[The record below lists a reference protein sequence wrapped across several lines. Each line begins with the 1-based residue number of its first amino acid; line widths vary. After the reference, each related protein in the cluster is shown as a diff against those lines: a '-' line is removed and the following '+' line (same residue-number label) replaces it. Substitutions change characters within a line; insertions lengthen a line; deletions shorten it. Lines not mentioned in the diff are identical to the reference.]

1 MLSKFLN
8 KYKISNKK
16 LLVSVSGGV
25 DSMVLCDLLIKSNLN
40 YSIAHINYKLRGEE
54 SDDDQLFLKKYST
67 INKLNFYS
75 KSYDLSNYT
84 KSIQSIARDIRYE
97 YLNKIKTQY
106 KYDYIL
112 TAHHLDDNI
121 ETIFLNLQRGK
132 KNNTF
137 LGIKEFNNYILRPLL
152 ELTKEEI
159 INYAIKNDL
168 KWRIDSSNI
177 ENKYSRNKI
186 RNLIIPI
193 FKKNNSQFREN
204 FRNLFKISNLQN
216 NIMNSYFDVE
226 LSKFFNVDISG
237 NLTTKKC
244 FWLSFDIN
252 SFELDYFQK
261 FGFFNK
267 VELLKIFKSST
278 GKLMKSNSH
287 SILSNRDQIIIKRN
301 QINDKE
307 EFFLENGINK
317 LPINIK
323 ITSLK
328 NASHSKRNEI
338 CISENVEKPLKLRKW
353 IRGDFFY
360 PTGMKGKKKLSKF
373 FKDQK
378 LSIFDK
384 QNQWILSDSKNEV
397 LWIVGLRADR
407 RNLVKNGKCLKVSI

>member
-1 MLSKFLN
+1 
-8 KYKISNKK
+8 
-16 LLVSVSGGV
+16 
-25 DSMVLCDLLIKSNLN
+25 
-40 YSIAHINYKLRGEE
+40 
-54 SDDDQLFLKKYST
+54 
-67 INKLNFYS
+67 
-75 KSYDLSNYT
+75 
-84 KSIQSIARDIRYE
+84 
-97 YLNKIKTQY
+97 
-106 KYDYIL
+106 
-112 TAHHLDDNI
+112 
-121 ETIFLNLQRGK
+121 
-132 KNNTF
+132 
-137 LGIKEFNNYILRPLL
+137 
-152 ELTKEEI
+152 
-159 INYAIKNDL
+159 
-168 KWRIDSSNI
+168 
-177 ENKYSRNKI
+177 
-186 RNLIIPI
+186 
-193 FKKNNSQFREN
+193 
-204 FRNLFKISNLQN
+204 
-216 NIMNSYFDVE
+216 MNSYFDME
-226 LSKFFNVDISG
+226 ISKLFNVDNSG

-278 GKLMKSNSH
+278 GKLMKSKSH

>member
-1 MLSKFLN
+1 M
-8 KYKISNKK
+8 
-16 LLVSVSGGV
+16 
-25 DSMVLCDLLIKSNLN
+25 
-40 YSIAHINYKLRGEE
+40 
-54 SDDDQLFLKKYST
+54 
-67 INKLNFYS
+67 
-75 KSYDLSNYT
+75 
-84 KSIQSIARDIRYE
+84 
-97 YLNKIKTQY
+97 
-106 KYDYIL
+106 
-112 TAHHLDDNI
+112 
-121 ETIFLNLQRGK
+121 NLQRGK

-137 LGIKEFNNYILRPLL
+137 LGIKEFNNYILRPIL
-152 ELTKEEI
+152 EFTKEEI

-168 KWRIDSSNI
+168 KWRVDSSNI

-193 FKKNNSQFREN
+193 FKKNNCQYREN
-204 FRNLFKISNLQN
+204 FRNLFKISNLEN
-216 NIMNSYFDVE
+216 NIMNSYFNIE
-226 LSKFFNVDISG
+226 LSKFFNVDSSG

-252 SFELDYFQK
+252 SFELNYFQK
-261 FGFFNK
+261 FGFFHK
-267 VELLKIFKSST
+267 AELLKIFKSST
-278 GKLMKSNSH
+278 GKLIKSNSH

-323 ITSLK
+323 ITSLE
-328 NASHSKRNEI
+328 NASRSKRNEI

-360 PTGMKGKKKLSKF
+360 PTGMIGKKKLSKF

>member
-25 DSMVLCDLLIKSNLN
+25 DSMVLCDLLLKSNLN
-40 YSIAHINYKLRGEE
+40 YSIAHINYKLRGKE
-54 SDDDQLFLKKYST
+54 SDDDQLFIKKYSK

-75 KSYDLSNYT
+75 KSYNLSNYT

-193 FKKNNSQFREN
+193 FKKNNCQYKEN
-204 FRNLFKISNLQN
+204 FRNLFKISNLEN
-216 NIMNSYFDVE
+216 NIMNSYFDME
-226 LSKFFNVDISG
+226 ISKFFNVDNSG
-237 NLTTKKC
+237 NLITKKC

-252 SFELDYFQK
+252 SFELAYFQK

-278 GKLMKSNSH
+278 GKLMKSKSH
-287 SILSNRDQIIIKRN
+287 TILSNRDQIIIKRN

-323 ITSLK
+323 ITSLE
-328 NASHSKRNEI
+328 NASRSKRNEI

-360 PTGMKGKKKLSKF
+360 PTGMIGKKKLSKF

>member
-1 MLSKFLN
+1 MLSTFLN

-40 YSIAHINYKLRGEE
+40 YSIAHINYKLRGKE
-54 SDDDQLFLKKYST
+54 SDDDQLFVKKYST
-67 INKLNFYS
+67 LNELNFYS
-75 KSYDLSNYT
+75 ISYDLSNYT
-84 KSIQSIARDIRYE
+84 KSIQSKARDIRYE
-97 YLNKIKTQY
+97 HLNKIKTKY

-121 ETIFLNLQRGK
+121 ETIFLNLMRGK

-137 LGIKEFNNYILRPLL
+137 LGIKKFNKSIVRPIL
-152 ELTKEEI
+152 EYTKEEI

-186 RNLIIPI
+186 RNMIIPV
-193 FKKNNSQFREN
+193 FKKNNFKYREN
-204 FRNLFKISNLQN
+204 FINLFKISNLES
-216 NIMNSYFDVE
+216 NIMNSYFDLE
-226 LSKFFNVDISG
+226 LSKSFNIDNSG
-237 NLTTKKC
+237 NLTTKKS
-244 FWLSFDIN
+244 FWLLFNLN

-267 VELLKIFKSST
+267 EELLKIFKSST
-278 GKLMKSNSH
+278 GKLIKSNSH

-301 QINDKE
+301 EINNKE
-307 EFFLENGINK
+307 EFFLKNGINK

-323 ITSLK
+323 ITFLK
-328 NASHSKRNEI
+328 NASHLKRNEI
-338 CISENVEKPLKLRKW
+338 CINEKVEKPLKLRKW
-353 IRGDFFY
+353 SRGDFFY

-384 QNQWILSDSKNEV
+384 QNQWILSDSKNEI

>member
-1 MLSKFLN
+1 MLSTFLD

-40 YSIAHINYKLRGEE
+40 YSIAHINYKLRGKE
-54 SDDDQLFLKKYST
+54 SDDDQLFVKKYST
-67 INKLNFYS
+67 LNELNFYS
-75 KSYDLSNYT
+75 ISYDLSNYT
-84 KSIQSIARDIRYE
+84 KSIQSKARDIRYE
-97 YLNKIKTQY
+97 HLNKIKTKY

-121 ETIFLNLQRGK
+121 ETIFLNLMRGK

-137 LGIKEFNNYILRPLL
+137 LGIKKFNKSIVRPIL
-152 ELTKEEI
+152 EYTKEEI

-186 RNLIIPI
+186 RNMIIPV
-193 FKKNNSQFREN
+193 FKKNNFKYREN
-204 FRNLFKISNLQN
+204 FINLFKISNLES
-216 NIMNSYFDVE
+216 NIMNSYFDLE
-226 LSKFFNVDISG
+226 LSKSFNIDNSG
-237 NLTTKKC
+237 NLTTKKS
-244 FWLSFDIN
+244 FWLLFNLN

-267 VELLKIFKSST
+267 EELLKIFKSST
-278 GKLMKSNSH
+278 GKLIKSNSH

-301 QINDKE
+301 EINNKE
-307 EFFLENGINK
+307 EFFLKNGINK

-323 ITSLK
+323 ITFLK
-328 NASHSKRNEI
+328 NASHLKRNEI
-338 CISENVEKPLKLRKW
+338 CINEKVEKPLKLRKW
-353 IRGDFFY
+353 SRGDFFY

-384 QNQWILSDSKNEV
+384 QNQWILSDSKNEI

>member
-1 MLSKFLN
+1 MLSTFLN

-40 YSIAHINYKLRGEE
+40 YSIAHINYKLRGKE
-54 SDDDQLFLKKYST
+54 SDDDQLFVKKYST
-67 INKLNFYS
+67 LNELNFYS
-75 KSYDLSNYT
+75 ISYDLSNYT
-84 KSIQSIARDIRYE
+84 KSIQSKARDIRYE
-97 YLNKIKTQY
+97 HLNKIKTKY

-121 ETIFLNLQRGK
+121 ETIFLNLMRGK

-137 LGIKEFNNYILRPLL
+137 LGIKKFNNCIVRPIL
-152 ELTKEEI
+152 EYTKEEI

-186 RNLIIPI
+186 RNMIIPV
-193 FKKNNSQFREN
+193 FKKNNFKYREN
-204 FRNLFKISNLQN
+204 FINLFKISNLES
-216 NIMNSYFDVE
+216 NIKNSYFDLE
-226 LSKFFNVDISG
+226 LSKSFNIDNSG
-237 NLTTKKC
+237 NLTTKKS
-244 FWLSFDIN
+244 FWLLFNLN

-267 VELLKIFKSST
+267 EELLKIFKSST
-278 GKLMKSNSH
+278 GKLIKSNSH
-287 SILSNRDQIIIKRN
+287 SILSNRDQIIIKKN
-301 QINDKE
+301 EINNKE
-307 EFFLENGINK
+307 EFFLKNGINK

-323 ITSLK
+323 ITFLK
-328 NASHSKRNEI
+328 NASHLKRNEI

-353 IRGDFFY
+353 SRGDFFY

-384 QNQWILSDSKNEV
+384 QNQWILSDSKNEI